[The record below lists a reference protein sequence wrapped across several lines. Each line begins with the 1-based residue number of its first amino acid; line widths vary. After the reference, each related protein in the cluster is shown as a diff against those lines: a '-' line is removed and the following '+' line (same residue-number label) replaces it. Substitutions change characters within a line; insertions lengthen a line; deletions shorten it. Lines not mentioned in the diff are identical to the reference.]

1 MVSLS
6 AIHDSSERYP
16 PPRCHPETR
25 TLVRTRIICWIQ
37 DPTPACFILWL
48 YGPAGAGKSAILQSL
63 AEECCSLEGCFA
75 GSFFFSRGKPGRNQG
90 HFLFSTIAYQLALNL
105 PYLRTPID
113 NAMQANPTLYTK
125 SMMVQMRSLI
135 IDSFRKLSSG
145 IGHTPTVIIDG
156 LDECD
161 SHETQKLILEIIYE
175 AVAIEKIPLR
185 FLIAS
190 HPEAHIREAFDRPT
204 LRSITKRIVLD
215 DSFGPNQDIEKY
227 LRDGF
232 KSIYDRNSTLMEHV
246 VQPWPESGILD
257 LLVQKAS
264 GQFIYASTV
273 LKFVEAEFYN
283 PLSQLDIVLEPSPLD
298 GTLFSDLD
306 QLYSQILSTYPI
318 PEKLISVLGTILAL
332 HCPQPPGVIEDLLGM
347 KAGEVGLVLRG
358 LHSLIRFP
366 HIPDEIF
373 TRSMDI
379 DEDDGIRLLHASFQ
393 DYLVDKNRSGPFFIN
408 TNIFRAQI
416 TKAGFE
422 LMTEWISQPCG

>member
-1 MVSLS
+1 VSLG

-25 TLVRTRIICWIQ
+25 TLVRTVIICWIQ
-37 DPTPACFILWL
+37 DPNPTCFVLWL

-63 AEECCSLEGCFA
+63 AEECYSLEGHRFG

-113 NAMQANPTLYTK
+113 NAMQANPTLYSK
-125 SMMVQMRSLI
+125 SMVVQMRSLI
-135 IDSFRKLSSG
+135 IDSFRKLSSDVE
-145 IGHTPTVIIDG
+145 HTPTVIIDG

-175 AVAIEKIPLR
+175 AVAIHKIPLR

-190 HPEAHIREAFDRPT
+190 RPEAHIREAFDRPT
-204 LRSITKRIVLD
+204 LRSITKRVVLD
-215 DSFGPNQDIEKY
+215 ESFGPNQDIEKY

-232 KSIYDRNSTLMEHV
+232 ESIYDQNLTLMDQV
-246 VQPWPESGILD
+246 VQPWPETRILD

-273 LKFVEAEFYN
+273 LKFVGAEFYN

-298 GTLFSDLD
+298 GTLVSDLD

-318 PEKLISVLGTILAL
+318 PEKLVSVLGTVLAI

-347 KAGEVGLVLRG
+347 RVGEVGLVLRG
-358 LHSLIRFP
+358 MHSLIKFP
-366 HIPDEIF
+366 HIPDENS
-373 TRSMDI
+373 TDVDS
-379 DEDDGIRLLHASFQ
+379 DEDDRIRLLHASFE
-393 DYLVDKNRSGPFFIN
+393 DYLVDRNRSGPFFID
-408 TNIFRAQI
+408 TNIFRIQI
-416 TKAGFE
+416 TRAGFH
-422 LMTEWISQPCG
+422 LMTKWISQRCG